1 MTGAPALRSTA
12 MLGASQCG
20 HRVTIEAPHVM
31 HVKYALYASCCNRIT
46 PEVHFGHSFFESNIG
61 IAPFPN
67 VEADKRDAANL
78 MASIKRVSTHSNAFG
93 KRSVG

>member
-1 MTGAPALRSTA
+1 

-20 HRVTIEAPHVM
+20 HGVTIEAPHVM
-31 HVKYALYASCCNRIT
+31 HVKYALYASVATASRPKCTSDTRFLKAT
-46 PEVHFGHSFFESNIG
+46 SDRS
-61 IAPFPN
+61 FPN
-67 VEADKRDAANL
+67 VEADKQDAANL